1 MNEKELGMLFCS
13 FREGNNEAFS
23 EIYNELKKPVFTIA
37 HRITFV
43 REIAE
48 DITQELFLKL
58 YTSPPDASV
67 RNPRAWIFRMARNL
81 AIDALRKK
89 QCSDI
94 DEVTLSFDDT
104 ERINTG
110 IDIEKALSSL
120 SLSEREIVSLH
131 IDGGLGF
138 REIGKALGI
147 SLTSAYRKYK
157 SALNKLRRML

>member
-1 MNEKELGMLFCS
+1 MNEKELGTLFCS

-37 HRITFV
+37 YRITFV

-138 REIGKALGI
+138 RDIGKALGI

>member
-37 HRITFV
+37 YRITFV

-48 DITQELFLKL
+48 DITPELFLKL

>member
-37 HRITFV
+37 YRITFV

>member
-1 MNEKELGMLFCS
+1 MNEKELGTLFCS
-13 FREGNNEAFS
+13 FREGNNDAFS

-37 HRITFV
+37 YRITFV
-43 REIAE
+43 WEIAE

-104 ERINTG
+104 EKINTG

>member
-13 FREGNNEAFS
+13 FREGNNDAFS

-37 HRITFV
+37 YRITFV

>member
-1 MNEKELGMLFCS
+1 MNEKELGVLFCS

-37 HRITFV
+37 YRITFV

-104 ERINTG
+104 ERINSG

>member
-1 MNEKELGMLFCS
+1 MNEKELGVLFCS

-37 HRITFV
+37 YRITFV

-104 ERINTG
+104 EEINTG

-147 SLTSAYRKYK
+147 SLTSAYKKYK
-157 SALNKLRRML
+157 SALNKMRRML